1 MVGTI
6 LGNRYQLTEKI
17 GEGGMAVVYKAK
29 CLLLNRYVAVKI
41 LKDEYS
47 GNEEF
52 MDKFRKEATAA
63 ASVSA
68 NNIVNIYDMIYLHIN
83 SKNKVSKM
91 LFTHIGFKIC
101 DEIKYFSLK
110 KELINK
116 YFK

>member
-1 MVGTI
+1 MIREYINKKQGI
-6 LGNRYQLTEKI
+6 FKK
-17 GEGGMAVVYKAK
+17 M
-29 CLLLNRYVAVKI
+29 
-41 LKDEYS
+41 LKRFIS
-47 GNEEF
+47 
-52 MDKFRKEATAA
+52 
-63 ASVSA
+63 S
-68 NNIVNIYDMIYLHIN
+68 NIVNIYDMIYLHIN